1 MKAVRL
7 ELCKWETKMFIHVR
21 SFASFRDILGK
32 ELDVELKD
40 GSTVKDL
47 LDDLTSTRQRLRSA
61 VFDESGKVREYVI
74 LMKNKKNIES
84 LSGLDTELAE
94 GDEVAILPPV
104 AGG

>member
-1 MKAVRL
+1 MI
-7 ELCKWETKMFIHVR
+7 IHVR

-32 ELDVELKD
+32 ELSVELKD

-47 LDDLTSTRQRLRSA
+47 LDDLTSTRQRLKSA

-74 LMKNKKNIES
+74 LMKNRKNIES
-84 LSGLDTELAE
+84 LEGLDTELAE

>member
-1 MKAVRL
+1 MIVHIRA
-7 ELCKWETKMFIHVR
+7 
-21 SFASFRDILGK
+21 FANFKDILGRD
-32 ELDVELKD
+32 LDVEIKD

-47 LDDLTSTRQRLRSA
+47 LDDLILSRESLRSA

-74 LMKNKKNIES
+74 LMKNRKNIDN
-84 LSGLDTELAE
+84 LAGLDTELSE

>member
-1 MKAVRL
+1 MIV
-7 ELCKWETKMFIHVR
+7 HVR

-32 ELDVELKD
+32 ELSVELKE

-47 LDDLTSTRQRLRSA
+47 LDDLISTRQRLKSA

-74 LMKNKKNIES
+74 LMKNRKNIES
-84 LSGLDTELAE
+84 LGGLDTELAE
-94 GDEVAILPPV
+94 GDEVALLPPV

>member
-1 MKAVRL
+1 MI
-7 ELCKWETKMFIHVR
+7 IHVR

-32 ELDVELKD
+32 ELSLELKE

-47 LDDLTSTRQRLRSA
+47 LDDLIATRQRLKSA

-74 LMKNKKNIES
+74 LMKNRKNIES
-84 LSGLDTELAE
+84 LGGLDTELAE

>member
-1 MKAVRL
+1 MI
-7 ELCKWETKMFIHVR
+7 IHVR

-32 ELDVELKD
+32 ELSVELKD

-47 LDDLTSTRQRLRSA
+47 LENLISTRQRLKSA

-74 LMKNKKNIES
+74 LMKNRKNIES
-84 LSGLDTELAE
+84 LGGLDTELAE
-94 GDEVAILPPV
+94 GDEVAVLPPV

>member
-1 MKAVRL
+1 M
-7 ELCKWETKMFIHVR
+7 IIQVR

-32 ELDVELKD
+32 ELSVELKE

-47 LDDLTSTRQRLRSA
+47 LDDLISTRQRLKSA
-61 VFDESGKVREYVI
+61 VFDESGKVKEYVI
-74 LMKNKKNIES
+74 LMKNRKNIES
-84 LSGLDTELAE
+84 LDGLDTELAE

>member
-1 MKAVRL
+1 MI
-7 ELCKWETKMFIHVR
+7 IHVR

-32 ELDVELKD
+32 ELSVELKE

-47 LDDLTSTRQRLRSA
+47 LNDLISTRQRLKSA

-74 LMKNKKNIES
+74 LMKNRKNIES
-84 LSGLDTELAE
+84 LGGLDTELAE

>member
-1 MKAVRL
+1 MI
-7 ELCKWETKMFIHVR
+7 IHVR

-32 ELDVELKD
+32 ELSLELKE

-47 LDDLTSTRQRLRSA
+47 LDDLISTRQRLKSA

-74 LMKNKKNIES
+74 LMKNRKNIES
-84 LSGLDTELAE
+84 LGGLDTELAE
-94 GDEVAILPPV
+94 GDEVAVLPPV

>member
-1 MKAVRL
+1 MI
-7 ELCKWETKMFIHVR
+7 IHVR

-32 ELDVELKD
+32 ELIVELKE
-40 GSTVKDL
+40 GSSVKDL
-47 LDDLTSTRQRLRSA
+47 LDDLISTRPKLKSA

-84 LSGLDTELAE
+84 LGGLGAELAE
-94 GDEVAILPPV
+94 GDEIAILPPV

>member
-1 MKAVRL
+1 
-7 ELCKWETKMFIHVR
+7 MFIRVR

-40 GSTVKDL
+40 GSTVRDL

>member
-1 MKAVRL
+1 MI
-7 ELCKWETKMFIHVR
+7 IHVR

-32 ELDVELKD
+32 ELSVELKD

-47 LDDLTSTRQRLRSA
+47 LDDLIATRQRLKSA
-61 VFDESGKVREYVI
+61 IFDESGKVREYVI
-74 LMKNKKNIES
+74 LMKNRKNIES
-84 LSGLDTELAE
+84 LGGLDTELAE

>member
-1 MKAVRL
+1 MI
-7 ELCKWETKMFIHVR
+7 IHVR

-32 ELDVELKD
+32 ELSVELKD

-47 LDDLTSTRQRLRSA
+47 LDDLISTRQRLKSA

-74 LMKNKKNIES
+74 LMKNRKNIES
-84 LSGLDTELAE
+84 LGGLDTELAE
-94 GDEVAILPPV
+94 GDEVAVLPPV

>member
-1 MKAVRL
+1 MI
-7 ELCKWETKMFIHVR
+7 IHVR

-32 ELDVELKD
+32 ELSLELKE
-40 GSTVKDL
+40 GSNVKDL
-47 LDDLTSTRQRLRSA
+47 LDDLISTRQRLKSA

-74 LMKNKKNIES
+74 LMKNRKNIES
-84 LSGLDTELAE
+84 LGGLDTELAE

>member
-1 MKAVRL
+1 MIVHIRA
-7 ELCKWETKMFIHVR
+7 
-21 SFASFRDILGK
+21 FANFKDILGRD
-32 ELDVELKD
+32 LDVEIKD

-47 LDDLTSTRQRLRSA
+47 LDDLILSRESLKSA

-74 LMKNKKNIES
+74 LMKNRKNIDN
-84 LSGLDTELAE
+84 LAGLDTELSE